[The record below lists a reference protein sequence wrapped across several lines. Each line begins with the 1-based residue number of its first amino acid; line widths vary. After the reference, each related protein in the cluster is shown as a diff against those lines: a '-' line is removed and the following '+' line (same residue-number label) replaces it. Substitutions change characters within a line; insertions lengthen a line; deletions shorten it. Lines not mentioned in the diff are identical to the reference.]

1 MNYGI
6 SVLFRAIPLLMAL
19 FCFGYGWFVYEYG
32 TDPSRPV
39 LNGGNHYQADH

>member
-19 FCFGYGWFVYEYG
+19 FCFGGVAFVYK
-32 TDPSRPV
+32 
-39 LNGGNHYQADH
+39 